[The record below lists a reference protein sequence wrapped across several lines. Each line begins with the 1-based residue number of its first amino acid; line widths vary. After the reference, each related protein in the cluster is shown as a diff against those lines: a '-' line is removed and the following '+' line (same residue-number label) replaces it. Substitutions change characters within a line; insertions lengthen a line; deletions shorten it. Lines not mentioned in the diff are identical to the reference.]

1 MSPREDKQFVDSNK
15 SGTQWAM
22 GMCRPKEL
30 QMAISKVFITKVLLT
45 CQAVK
50 FSFAL
55 LSVM

>member
-1 MSPREDKQFVDSNK
+1 
-15 SGTQWAM
+15 M

-45 CQAVK
+45 CQAMK

-55 LSVM
+55 LSVMQ